1 MGHFSF
7 PNTAFR
13 PKWLA
18 SSRLKHCQSWLLA
31 PCQWGKWTVV
41 ENNPGELQINE
52 SKKTKY
58 RKAERQKHKN
68 TTHRWGK
75 WIVAENN
82 PREWAIQMHCNDAI
96 TQFYGQENRPDL
108 TRKMTNK
115 SITTKTNINTNINSN
130 MKPGILSNTKTK
142 LDILIY
148 LCLINIFLF
157 VHLLEGRKGHVQI

>member
-1 MGHFSF
+1 MFFSKSPSCPILRFLILKVPCAVYPKIRSPTIGHFSF
-7 PNTAFR
+7 LNTASR
-13 PKWLA
+13 PTWLA

-31 PCQWGKWTVV
+31 PCQWSKWIVV

-58 RKAERQKHKN
+58 RKTKRQKHKN
-68 TTHRWGK
+68 TIQRWGK
-75 WIVAENN
+75 WIVVENN

-108 TRKMTNK
+108 TGKMTNK

-130 MKPGILSNTKTK
+130 MKTGI
-142 LDILIY
+142 
-148 LCLINIFLF
+148 
-157 VHLLEGRKGHVQI
+157 